1 MIEFIAVSLLLLI
14 VALLPFCSM
23 VFTMYFAMM
32 LKHSPFERFASIA
45 SVATPA
51 LTNGSLAICLVIVLF
66 NQFGSASFVLALII
80 TTGIV
85 TISYLSAQRIIS
97 PLAKLLEAGRVS
109 TDKDK

>member
-1 MIEFIAVSLLLLI
+1 MIEFVAVSLLLLI

-23 VFTMYFAMM
+23 VFTMYFSTV

-51 LTNGSLAICLVIVLF
+51 LANGALAIFLVIVLF
-66 NQFGSASFVLALII
+66 EQFGSASFVPALII